1 MFALL
6 LVIQTPALPIRHTI
20 WHSFWLFAS
29 LFLFPL
35 AGYFQLGIRC
45 LLSPQQR
52 LHWSNMNGANCPLPV
67 RLFLAERHSVATFSL
82 IVTVALCSSSTKGRQ
97 TDVGHRTQ
105 DTGHRTQDTVSGFAS
120 AETAVTGSVSTV
132 ARLSFSDSHY
142 SLEFIFS
149 LIGVH

>member
-6 LVIQTPALPIRHTI
+6 LVRQTPALPIRHTI

-67 RLFLAERHSVATFSL
+67 RIFLAERHSVATFSL

-105 DTGHRTQDTVSGFAS
+105 DTVSGFAS
-120 AETAVTGSVSTV
+120 AETAVTGSVSTL